1 MELGRRHSV
10 NWRQR
15 TSLWAGCLRCEAW
28 CLVVID
34 GSRIVMTKQAFMQR
48 AVTLALEKMRAN
60 SGGPFGAV
68 IVRNNRIISEGWNEV
83 TSSNDPTAHAEIVAI
98 RRACALLGAFN
109 LPDCDIYTSCEP
121 CPMCLGAIYWARL
134 RRVYYANTRIE
145 AAQIGFDDGFI
156 YGEVAQV
163 PELRR
168 IPHLRLMT
176 DDAQAAFN
184 EWAASPEKTRY

>member
-1 MELGRRHSV
+1 
-10 NWRQR
+10 
-15 TSLWAGCLRCEAW
+15 
-28 CLVVID
+28 
-34 GSRIVMTKQAFMQR
+34 MTKQAFMQR

-134 RRVYYANTRIE
+134 RRVYYANSRAE

-156 YGEVAQV
+156 YDEIGS
-163 PELRR
+163 
-168 IPHLRLMT
+168 
-176 DDAQAAFN
+176 QAARKV
-184 EWAASPEKTRY
+184 ASASW